1 MTRKPADDSN
11 LQKEMNMNLYLIS
24 IRSKS
29 GTPRPALLS
38 NGRND
43 DNEPIE
49 AQVEPFLEG
58 GHP

>member
-1 MTRKPADDSN
+1 MIPIC
-11 LQKEMNMNLYLIS
+11 KEMNMNLYLIF

-29 GTPRPALLS
+29 GVPRPVLLT
-38 NGRND
+38 NGHND